1 MDVVDNNIVTTPGAS
16 EPQGSA
22 MVSGPG
28 VYTGSQVAGSPGS
41 SSGNR
46 EGTGVASQAP
56 ATLPSTSADA
66 AGADKSSNKPVGLQ
80 RREIDIGALSEE
92 ALLDLLR
99 GYINSMCAFAGA
111 TRNVH
116 KELKETLINSRRTM
130 AQYVKVR
137 QQGRNKDSP
146 TKVQKSACSID
157 AETQSPCWWDI
168 GGDREP
174 RNQATKTKLMRDG
187 GSGEPTDQQAQT
199 TRWTEVVKKKKKNK
213 VPAKMDDEPH
223 ATKPKSEKLKRRGTR
238 TRPAA
243 IVVDVN
249 NQADL
254 PNLVKKIRDGVNPEV
269 IGERVVGMRQTKAGH
284 LLLEIKGDAEEV
296 EAIRKEVAKTTGDGA
311 EVRSLQQRMRIEIRD
326 IDQWTTAEEVADAVS
341 VASGSNHADTR
352 VINIRKGFGASQT
365 ALALVPT
372 AIGKKVVEQGRMKIG
387 MVNCRIRQAER
398 KMRCFRCLS
407 SGHMSRECNGP
418 DRSLCCRRCG
428 VTGHQAAK
436 CEATDGTAK
445 EFATHLKKG
454 EKGGDSRLPTV
465 GSPDPTQ

>member
-1 MDVVDNNIVTTPGAS
+1 MAL
-16 EPQGSA
+16 
-22 MVSGPG
+22 
-28 VYTGSQVAGSPGS
+28 
-41 SSGNR
+41 SSGNNTTA
-46 EGTGVASQAP
+46 ETVVSTGTQWKQAP
-56 ATLPSTSADA
+56 HGEKDTDASKTGESSGHA
-66 AGADKSSNKPVGLQ
+66 AGADKSSNKPVGPQ
-80 RREIDIGALSEE
+80 KRTIDIGALSEE

-116 KELKETLINSRRTM
+116 KELKETLTNSSRIMT
-130 AQYVKVR
+130 QFVKVR
-137 QQGRNKDSP
+137 QQGRNKDAP
-146 TKVQKSACSID
+146 AKVQKSACTID

-174 RNQATKTKLMRDG
+174 RNQATNTKRMREG
-187 GSGEPTDQQAQT
+187 ESGEPTDQQVQT
-199 TRWTEVVKKKKKNK
+199 TMWTEVVKKKKKNK
-213 VPAKMDDEPH
+213 VPAKMDDEPP
-223 ATKPKSEKLKRRGTR
+223 ATKPKPEKSKRRGTR

-254 PNLVKKIRDGVNPEV
+254 PNLVKKIRDGVNPDV

-284 LLLEIKGDAEEV
+284 ILLEIKGDAEEV
-296 EAIRKEVAKTTGDGA
+296 EAVRKEVSKTAGDGA
-311 EVRSLQQRMRIEIRD
+311 EVRSLQQRMVIEIRD
-326 IDQWTTAEEVADAVS
+326 IDQWSTAEEVADAVS
-341 VASGSNHADTR
+341 VASGSNHAATR

-372 AIGKKVVEQGRMKIG
+372 AIGKKVVEHGRMKIG

-398 KMRCFRCLS
+398 MMRCFRCLS
-407 SGHMSRECNGP
+407 FGHTSRECNGP

-428 VTGHQAAK
+428 VTGHQAYK

-445 EFATHLKKG
+445 EFATHLKNG
-454 EKGGDSRLPTV
+454 GKGGDLRLPTV
-465 GSPDPTQ
+465 GSSNPTQ